1 MSDASRTPEAPA
13 TRPARHATSPDD
25 VFTTLARRVKLP
37 TVPDAGA
44 PQVLRAASVPL
55 VAAALVAAGTG
66 AASATTTTSAPS
78 TGSAPGSRSQASPRV
93 AHAQVTY
100 TVKEGDTV
108 AAISARAGVAVRT
121 ILEANHLPAS
131 GLIRPGQRLVL
142 PGVKAPAAAPAKAA
156 PAKGRTAPA
165 KATAAPKP
173 ATRPAPKPAA
183 VVVHVVKPGDT
194 VSAIS
199 ARYRISI
206 AAILQANQLGV
217 QGLIHPGQKLRL
229 PGVKPAAAAAKPAA
243 PATHPYT
250 VKAGDTLN
258 DICAK
263 EKVSLTA
270 VISLNKIANAGL
282 IHPGQRLLL
291 PGAPKSSVPNTFLG
305 RRYPDAVAQAAALNR
320 ATLAKRDLPTRAQ
333 MKNLVADTAR
343 SMGVDPSLA
352 LAIAWQESGFN
363 PRVVSP
369 ANAIGTM
376 QVIPGTGRWASDLVG
391 RKLDLLVPRDNAT
404 AGVAVLAALLAQAE
418 EDQAIAGYYQGLGS
432 VRSRGMYE
440 DTKSY
445 VASVKAHRA
454 RFAKELAG
462 G

>member
-1 MSDASRTPEAPA
+1 MSDASRTPEAPTA
-13 TRPARHATSPDD
+13 RPARHATSPDD
-25 VFTTLARRVKLP
+25 VFATLARRVKLP
-37 TVPDAGA
+37 TVPDASA

-55 VAAALVAAGTG
+55 VAAALVATGSG
-66 AASATTTTSAPS
+66 AANAATTTPAPS
-78 TGSAPGSRSQASPRV
+78 TGSAPGSPSQSSPRV

-108 AAISARAGVAVRT
+108 AAISARTGIAVRT

-131 GLIRPGQRLVL
+131 GLIHPGQTLVL
-142 PGVKAPAAAPAKAA
+142 PGAKASAPAAPAKA
-156 PAKGRTAPA
+156 
-165 KATAAPKP
+165 KATPKP
-173 ATRPAPKPAA
+173 AARPAPKPAP

-199 ARYRISI
+199 TRYRISV
-206 AAILQANQLGV
+206 AAILQANQLGA

-229 PGVKPAAAAAKPAA
+229 PGVRPATPKPAAVP
-243 PATHPYT
+243 THPYT

-258 DICAK
+258 DICAR
-263 EKVSLTA
+263 EKVSLAT
-270 VISLNKIANAGL
+270 VLNLNKIKNAGL
-282 IHPGQRLLL
+282 IHPGQKLLL

-305 RRYPDAVAQAAALNR
+305 RRYPDAVAQAAAMNR

-333 MKNLVADTAR
+333 MKKLVADTAR
-343 SMGVDPSLA
+343 SMGVDPALA
-352 LAIAWQESGFN
+352 LAVAWQESGFN

-391 RKLDLLVPRDNAT
+391 RKLDLLVPKDNAT
-404 AGVAVLAALLAQAE
+404 AGVAVLAALLAQAK